1 MFLWLQYCGS
11 EGHACSIGWALSVSL
26 RGRTRCHRCV
36 ASFGA
41 ELSAGLWLWHI
52 RAVPLL
58 LLFLLLLLLL
68 LGSECAAG
76 GTRDAKVVEAEAA
89 ALRPSHSPQVGS
101 EIPGAA
107 PSPACSLC
115 QLQPPPS
122 TALLPQEQLL
132 GSTLCPLPLG
142 LVLGAAEHSLTPSSL
157 QGYITTGGIPPSLPA
172 PIQASPQSQGCSRP
186 LVTLVAFHWP
196 FPSCPAPS
204 CTEQRGSIPSL
215 VLLAM
220 LRCNKDHHQ
229 HRLPKGP
236 LLSHIPSGAHRDL
249 WVPNSSRSCRQ
260 QWS

>member
-1 MFLWLQYCGS
+1 MFLWLQYCSS

-41 ELSAGLWLWHI
+41 ELRAGLWLRHI
-52 RAVPLL
+52 RAVPL

-68 LGSECAAG
+68 PGFECAAG

-101 EIPGAA
+101 EIPRSSPQPCLLPVPAPTPPQHSTSSSGAA
-107 PSPACSLC
+107 AGLHSCL
-115 QLQPPPS
+115 
-122 TALLPQEQLL
+122 
-132 GSTLCPLPLG
+132 LPLG
-142 LVLGAAEHSLTPSSL
+142 LLLGAAEHSLTPSSL

-204 CTEQRGSIPSL
+204 CAEQRGSIPSL

-236 LLSHIPSGAHRDL
+236 LLSHIPFGAHRDL

>member
-1 MFLWLQYCGS
+1 MPKWLRLRLL
-11 EGHACSIGWALSVSL
+11 HSVHPTAPRWGQRS
-26 RGRTRCHRCV
+26 
-36 ASFGA
+36 
-41 ELSAGLWLWHI
+41 
-52 RAVPLL
+52 
-58 LLFLLLLLLL
+58 
-68 LGSECAAG
+68 
-76 GTRDAKVVEAEAA
+76 
-89 ALRPSHSPQVGS
+89 
-101 EIPGAA
+101 PGAA

-122 TALLPQEQLL
+122 SALLPQEQLL
-132 GSTLCPLPLG
+132 GSTLRPLPLG

-215 VLLAM
+215 VLMAM
-220 LRCNKDHHQ
+220 LCCNKDHHQ

-260 QWS
+260 QRS